1 MAAGFLRRRRP
12 RAGARREAWTCLLGL
27 LGTGLVAC
35 GGGPER
41 VRLEP
46 VGGALVEELRVRLE
60 REPDRAGSG
69 LAWSLSLTNAGPREL
84 RDLVL
89 VLDEGW
95 STPVTNLRV
104 LDGASC
110 AVADADGRTLGVG
123 KTLVVRSSH
132 DVANHFLFRNA
143 ESQPFPEDR
152 VPSAVGVET
161 AGERGLW
168 RAR

>member
-1 MAAGFLRRRRP
+1 MRSRRPTAAGRGVAL
-12 RAGARREAWTCLLGL
+12 ACLLGL
-27 LGTGLVAC
+27 LGSSLTAC

-41 VRLEP
+41 VPLEP
-46 VGGALVEELRVRLE
+46 AGGALVEALRLRLE
-60 REPDRAGSG
+60 RESDRAGMG
-69 LAWSLSLTNAGPREL
+69 QAWSLSITNAGPREL

-152 VPSAVGVET
+152 VPHKVGVEA

-168 RAR
+168 RSR

>member
-1 MAAGFLRRRRP
+1 MKRRRSTAAIRGV
-12 RAGARREAWTCLLGL
+12 ALASLLAV
-27 LGTGLVAC
+27 LGTGLAAC

-46 VGGALVEELRVRLE
+46 AGGALVEDLRVRLE
-60 REPDRAGSG
+60 RESDRAGLG
-69 LAWSLSLTNAGPREL
+69 LAWSLSITNAGPREL

-132 DVANHFLFRNA
+132 DVANHFLFRNP

-152 VPSAVGVET
+152 VPRAVGVEA